1 MTCLPNRVRTLEQAA
16 CLKFGAAFLVVMTL
30 LAGSS
35 RAAEKHWWETKPDF
49 TKGQTFSHASEKDL
63 ENIHRWKHW
72 AMGPTGAYIWV
83 WAEKKSICSD
93 GATQI
98 YVLKVD
104 PKTPADGK
112 LQAGDVILGAAGG
125 KEAKPF
131 VKNARREVAR
141 AIMKAEMLESGGKL
155 SLLVWRKGKM
165 FTIMLQLR
173 TMGRYSATSPASCD
187 KSKSIIDQAAA
198 AIMKRGLA
206 KGDIPTCFDAL
217 GLLATGQEKY
227 LPVVREFARQVGGP
241 APQDRGMVSWSWSH
255 KLIFLAEYYLATR
268 DRAVLPAIK
277 KYAVAIAG
285 GCSGAGTWGHG
296 MAWRGMNGGRL
307 HGILGGYGAMNST
320 GIPLT
325 IGLVLAQK
333 CGVHSKDIDMTVKRS
348 ASFLRYFA
356 EKGCIPYGDHSP
368 FLRFHDNNGK
378 NAGAAVLFDLL
389 GDSQAASFFTAM
401 TLASVLEREQGHTGP
416 YFSMAWG
423 ALGAGCGGPDA
434 AAAFMKEMRWYY
446 ELQRRPGGE
455 FRYQPVLMG
464 GEEHGKYGKEKK
476 WSMSGLALMHYCL
489 PRKAIYLTGKGGRAA
504 GPLTGD
510 DIRSCIEVA
519 PKNIYEDRTTQQLLK
534 LLEHRLPVTR
544 ARAAAEL
551 AKRSDN
557 VVPQLIAMLDSDS
570 RYARH
575 GACDGLRYASRDS
588 TEAADAL
595 VSRLLK
601 FEDPT
606 FRYFAAM
613 AFAHPNGG
621 RGFRAA
627 SGRAV
632 PALMKLAVTDDPAD
646 PHRKLQA
653 TIAGVLFYSGNARG
667 YAGIFRK
674 GQGLE
679 TVDRK
684 LLISAVRSLLTNPN
698 GDARS
703 MVGNIYPKLT
713 KEDLKLLWGDIYTA
727 TKDSAPSGVMFSV
740 GIQDDGLR
748 ILSEHRF
755 KEGMELAAYHLMR
768 DRHSKIRRIPFFLDI
783 LKSYGAAAK
792 PLIAELKAKRLEM
805 TAEWKGMSGE
815 KKKEYMRMLEQRF
828 EEIEASTEAPE
839 VKGMADYLK
848 EAQ

>member
-1 MTCLPNRVRTLEQAA
+1 MTYLSNLVRAVEQAA
-16 CLKFGAAFLVVMTL
+16 CLKFGVAFLVVMAL

-35 RAAEKHWWETKPDF
+35 RAAEKRWWETIPDF

-63 ENIHRWKHW
+63 ENIHGWKHW

-83 WAEKKSICSD
+83 WAEKKTICSD
-93 GATQI
+93 GAKQI

-104 PKTPADGK
+104 LKTPADGK

-141 AIMKAEMLESGGKL
+141 AIIDAERSDSGGKL
-155 SLLVWRKGKM
+155 ILLVWRKGKT
-165 FTIMLQLR
+165 FTATLQLR
-173 TMGRYSATSPASCD
+173 TMGRYSATSPASCN

-198 AIMKRGLA
+198 AIMKRGLG

-217 GLLATGQEKY
+217 GLLATGEESY
-227 LPVVREFARQVGGP
+227 LPVVREFARQMKAP
-241 APQDRGMVSWSWSH
+241 APQNRGMVSWSWSH
-255 KLIFLAEYYLATR
+255 ELIFLAEYYLATK
-268 DRAVLPAIK
+268 DRAVLPTIK
-277 KYAVAIAG
+277 KFAVAIAE

-296 MAWRGMNGGRL
+296 MARPETNGGRL
-307 HGILGGYGAMNST
+307 HGVLGGYGAMNST

-333 CGVHSKDIDMTVKRS
+333 CGVQSKDVDMAVKRS

-356 EKGCIPYGDHSP
+356 EKGSIPYGDHAP
-368 FLRFHDNNGK
+368 FLRYYCNNGK
-378 NAGAAVLFDLL
+378 NSGAAVLFDLL

-401 TLASVLEREQGHTGP
+401 TLASVREREQGHTGP

-423 ALGAGCGGPDA
+423 ALGAGCGGPA
-434 AAAFMKEMRWYY
+434 ATAAFMKDMRWYY

-464 GEEHGKYGKEKK
+464 GEEHGKYGRKKK
-476 WSMSGLALMHYCL
+476 WSMSGVALMHYCL

-510 DIRSCIEVA
+510 EIRSCIEVA
-519 PKNIYEDRTTQQLLK
+519 SKEIYKDRAAQQLLK

-544 ARAAAEL
+544 VRAAAEL
-551 AKRSDN
+551 ARRSDN
-557 VVPQLIAMLDSDS
+557 VAPQLIAMLDSDNP
-570 RYARH
+570 YARY
-575 GACDGLRYASRDS
+575 GACDGLRYASGDS
-588 TEAADAL
+588 TQAADAL
-595 VSRLLK
+595 VSKLLK
-601 FEDPT
+601 SDDST
-606 FRYFAAM
+606 FRYFAAR
-613 AFAHPNGG
+613 AFAHPSGG

-627 SGRAV
+627 ARRAV
-632 PALMKLAVTDDPAD
+632 PALMELAVTNDPAD

-653 TIAGVLFYSGNARG
+653 TIASVLFYSGNARG
-667 YAGIFRK
+667 YSGIFRK
-674 GQGLE
+674 GKGLK

-684 LLISAVRSLLTNPN
+684 LLIPAVRSLLTNPN

-703 MVGNIYPKLT
+703 MVGKIYPELT
-713 KEDLKLLWGDIYTA
+713 KQDLKLLWGNIYTA

-748 ILSEHRF
+748 MLSKHHF

-768 DRHSKIRRIPFFLDI
+768 DKHSKIRRIPFFLDI

-792 PLIAELKAKRLEM
+792 PLITKLKAKRLEM
-805 TAEWKGMSGE
+805 TAKWKGMSGA
-815 KKKEYMRMLEQRF
+815 KKKAYMKMLKQRF
-828 EEIEASTEAPE
+828 EEIESSTEAPE
-839 VKGMADYLK
+839 VKGMANYLK
-848 EAQ
+848 EAK